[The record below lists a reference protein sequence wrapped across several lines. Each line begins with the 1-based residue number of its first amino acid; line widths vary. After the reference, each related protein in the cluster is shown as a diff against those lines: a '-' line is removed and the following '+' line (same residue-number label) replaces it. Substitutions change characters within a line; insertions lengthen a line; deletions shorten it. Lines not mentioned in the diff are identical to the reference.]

1 MALTYFYKSIA
12 SGVTVTSG
20 WDLGTTGWK
29 TAHLC
34 VPALASATTVTLYI
48 SDSDAAAGVTAT
60 TGYYLYKSLNKNT
73 STVQLQTF
81 EVPNTAAACIYEMP
95 TAGIRYLKL
104 KIQSTQTDSTATFK
118 IIVSD

>member
-1 MALTYFYKSIA
+1 MALTYFFKSIT

-20 WDLGTTGWK
+20 WDLGTTGWR
-29 TAHLC
+29 TQHLC
-34 VPALASATTVTLYI
+34 VPALTSNTTVTLYV
-48 SDSDAAAGVTAT
+48 SDVDAAAGTTAT
-60 TGYYLYKSLNKNT
+60 TGYYLYKGLNRCT
-73 STVQLQTF
+73 SVVQLQTY

-95 TAGIRYLKL
+95 TGYRYLKL